1 MYTNITSTWIPT
13 YMPIVDTSSSYDTRS
28 KQIVQYSLLV
38 VSVCFVSV
46 ICMSIY
52 RQRQTNRIL
61 SSVTSSPSSS
71 SLSAP
76 SLPSLSVPF
85 PSAPY
90 SNNIV

>member
-13 YMPIVDTSSSYDTRS
+13 YMPIVDTSSSSYDTRS

-71 SLSAP
+71 SLS
-76 SLPSLSVPF
+76 SPSLSVPF